1 MCMAY
6 QKTVMEE
13 AIHVDSIVTVHY
25 FEYNKNFMFSGES
38 HDFWEFV
45 YVDKGEITAITE
57 KGETKLR
64 HGEIIFHR
72 PNEWHNIKANGV
84 HAANVVIMSFTMR
97 GKYEDF
103 FSDAVLKVGNFQ
115 KILLSKIINESI
127 AAFSTPLDDFFTE
140 KLAKRSGSECSQQ
153 LVQLYLTEFLI
164 GFFHHQP
171 FGAQPSVRYAGDNST
186 FAAAIDFMEAHL
198 SEKLY
203 ISDVADSV
211 NISVA
216 SLKKLFR
223 KNAGCGVIEYFN
235 RLKIEKAKEYL
246 RENNYNITGIS
257 ELLGYSTVF
266 YFSGSFK
273 KHTGMSPAE
282 YARSV
287 KALVHFEGAEV

>member
-1 MCMAY
+1 MAY
-6 QKTVMEE
+6 QKTVMGE
-13 AIHVDSIVTVHY
+13 AISIDSIVTVHY
-25 FEYNKNFMFSGES
+25 FEYNKDFIFSGES
-38 HDFWEFV
+38 HDFWELV
-45 YVDKGEITAITE
+45 YVDKGEITAIT
-57 KGETKLR
+57 KRGETPLHR
-64 HGEIIFHR
+64 GEIIFHS
-72 PNEWHNIKANGV
+72 PNEWHNIKANGR
-84 HAANVVIMSFTMR
+84 HAANVVIISFSMH

-103 FSDAVLKVGNFQ
+103 FTSAVMKVGNFQ

-127 AAFSTPLDDFFTE
+127 AAFSSPLDDFYTE
-140 KLAKRSGSECSQQ
+140 KLIVRSGSECSQQ
-153 LVQLYLTEFLI
+153 LIRLYLTEFLI
-164 GFFHHQP
+164 GFFHRP
-171 FGAQPSVRYAGDNST
+171 RSGAQPSVRYIGDNST
-186 FAAAIDFMEAHL
+186 FAAAADFMDAHL

-203 ISDVADSV
+203 ISDVAAAV
-211 NISVA
+211 NISVP

-223 KNAGCGVIEYFN
+223 ENAGCGVIEYFN

-287 KALVHFEGAEV
+287 KALVHFEGVES